1 MTTGGRKTAS
11 IPEVTWL
18 GLLAQ
23 KHTVLSPDLQM
34 HFKRLP
40 NETKAKQ
47 LRALQA
53 SVWSWSGGEQRLS

>member
-1 MTTGGRKTAS
+1 MTTEGRKTAS

-18 GLLAQ
+18 RLLAQ

-34 HFKRLP
+34 RFKRLP

-47 LRALQA
+47 L
-53 SVWSWSGGEQRLS
+53 G